1 MQYASYKQ
9 ALRWG
14 VMCAMVVLLAACGST
29 PSRDGTPPR
38 KLNPNDIK
46 DAVPKREP
54 ITGAGNKSPYTVL
67 GHTYVLLPT
76 AKGYR
81 ATGIGSWYGT
91 KFHGQSTSNG
101 EKYDVYEMTA
111 AHKTLP
117 IPSYVLVTNLEN
129 NRQAIVRVND
139 RGPFVSN
146 RIIDLSYAA
155 AVKLGY
161 ADKGTAFLEVAAI
174 DVDNWPPRGTP
185 DAAPMVTPPFAPVVP
200 QSRDISP
207 APMPSATAPA
217 QPARAST
224 PTVAVSVP
232 AAVPIPAPVSAVSA
246 PTEPASAPQNETAAP
261 AAAAGG
267 FYVQAGAFSDRRAA
281 EALRARLAKTQSD
294 AVIVQPTSSA
304 PVLYRVRI
312 GPLVDRG
319 AAELLRN
326 QLIANHMSEAAR
338 VVDVTE

>member
-1 MQYASYKQ
+1 MV
-9 ALRWG
+9 ALSVYIRRD
-14 VMCAMVVLLAACGST
+14 AALLALALLMAACGST

-38 KLNPNDIK
+38 KLNPNEIK

-54 ITGAGNKSPYTVL
+54 ITNAGNKSPYTVL

-81 ATGIGSWYGT
+81 TTGIASWYGT
-91 KFHGQSTSNG
+91 KFDGQDTSNG
-101 EKYDVYEMTA
+101 EKYDVYAMTA

-129 NRQAIVRVND
+129 NRQAVVRVND

-161 ADKGTAFLEVAAI
+161 ADKGTAYVEVAAI

-185 DAAPMVTPPFAPVVP
+185 DAPPVVTPPLAPVIPLSGSV
-200 QSRDISP
+200 SP
-207 APMPSATAPA
+207 ASVPKDPV
-217 QPARAST
+217 QPAL
-224 PTVAVSVP
+224 
-232 AAVPIPAPVSAVSA
+232 
-246 PTEPASAPQNETAAP
+246 EPKNETAVP

-267 FYVQAGAFSDRRAA
+267 FYVQAGAFGDSRAA
-281 EALRARLAKTQSD
+281 EALRARLVKVQSD
-294 AVIVQPTSSA
+294 AVTVQRTPSG

-312 GPLVDRG
+312 GPLHDRA
-319 AAELLRN
+319 AAEQLRN
-326 QLIANHMSEAAR
+326 QLIVNHISETAQIL
-338 VVDVTE
+338 ESQ